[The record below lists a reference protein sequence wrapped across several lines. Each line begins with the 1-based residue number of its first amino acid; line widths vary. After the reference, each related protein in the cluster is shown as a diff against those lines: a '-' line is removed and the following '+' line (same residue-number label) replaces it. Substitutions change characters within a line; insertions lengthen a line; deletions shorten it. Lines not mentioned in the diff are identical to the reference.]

1 MKTLTVDSFVPARAA
16 VLLLAACLTACGGGS
31 DKPTQTAARVNKEDV
46 TVHQINQVLA
56 RQPGLKPEQA
66 QAAAAQV
73 LEQLID
79 QELAVQKAQDFKLD
93 RNPQVQMQ
101 IEAAKR
107 EILARAYAEKVGES
121 VSKPSADE
129 VRKYYDAN
137 PALFSERR
145 IYNLQELAIEA
156 KPEQFEGLKDKL
168 AAAKTLTDFVEYLKG
183 AGIAFTGNQAVRAAE
198 QLPLDRLEGLAKLKD
213 GQTVLTQTP
222 QGLQVLML
230 AGSRSQPVD
239 LDRARPAIEAFLSN
253 QRKTELLKQDMKAL
267 RAAGKIEYKGKFN
280 APAVAATN
288 AATNAASVPAT
299 PASGM
304 NDAAIRKGLGI
315 K

>member
-1 MKTLTVDSFVPARAA
+1 MNLPTASSLVPSRVA
-16 VLLLAACLTACGGGS
+16 VLLLVAGLTGCGGGA
-31 DKPTQTAARVNKEDV
+31 DKPTQTAARVNKEDI

-121 VSKPSADE
+121 VAKPSADE
-129 VRKYYDAN
+129 VRKYFDAN

-156 KPEQFEGLKDKL
+156 KPEQFEGLKEKL

-198 QLPLDRLEGLAKLKD
+198 QLPLDRLDGLAKLKD

-267 RAAGKIEYKGKFN
+267 RAASKIEYKGKFSAPTAAAISAS
-280 APAVAATN
+280 APAS
-288 AATNAASVPAT
+288 AAS
-299 PASGM
+299 GLD
-304 NDAAIRKGLGI
+304 DAAIRKGLGI